1 MILTRPPMHRKTVP
15 YPLRR
20 RASTG
25 AGLDTISTRRFD
37 APESRPH
44 DPKGMQT
51 TSADPISGLL
61 VSVAVGDRRAFA
73 RLYEASAGRLYGV
86 ALRLLRRRDLADEAL
101 QDAYLSI
108 WRNAGRYDPAKGSPF
123 GWMAAIVRYRALDL
137 LRRDRETALDEDAL
151 ERQPAPAA
159 PSLTAE
165 ARALEACLRTLDEK
179 SRRCIQMAFLDGYTH
194 EELARRLDA
203 PVGTV
208 KSWIRRGLMQ
218 LKACLDQ

>member
-1 MILTRPPMHRKTVP
+1 
-15 YPLRR
+15 
-20 RASTG
+20 
-25 AGLDTISTRRFD
+25 
-37 APESRPH
+37 
-44 DPKGMQT
+44 MQT
-51 TSADPISGLL
+51 TPADPISGLL
-61 VSVAVGDRRAFA
+61 ASVAAGDRQAFA

-86 ALRLLRRRDLADEAL
+86 ALRLLRRRDLADEVL

-108 WRNAGRYDPAKGSPF
+108 WRNAGRYDPGKGSPF
-123 GWMAAIVRYRALDL
+123 AWMATIVRYRALDL
-137 LRRDRETALDEDAL
+137 LRRDREMALDEDAL

-159 PSLTAE
+159 PALTAE
-165 ARALEACLRTLDEK
+165 ARALDACLRALDEK

-208 KSWIRRGLMQ
+208 KSWIRRGLAQ